1 MAARIRALLAQEDGM
16 TLPELLTT
24 MAILGVVL
32 TGILGVSISGLHA
45 TTDLN
50 QRFQA
55 QQDGRLALAKMRND
69 VETACSKAAVQL
81 KVSGVEVPVTD
92 GTAGDTVTLDDTCIN
107 GGQQVTWCA
116 TSANGVAPFTLYRQV
131 GPTCAASTGVLEAQ
145 DLTTAADF
153 TSVIATGSHPQLTVN
168 LPLDANLRPGRAAN
182 QDLYTLNDTMMLRN
196 AAVS

>member
-1 MAARIRALLAQEDGM
+1 MVARIRALLAREDGM

-32 TGILGVSISGLHA
+32 TGILGISISGLRA

-55 QQDGRLALAKMRND
+55 QQDGRVALTKMRND
-69 VETACSKAAVQL
+69 VESSCSAAVVKL
-81 KVSGVEVPVTD
+81 NGTTVAAGV
-92 GTAGDTVTLDDTCIN
+92 AGDTVTLDDTCIN
-107 GGQQVTWCA
+107 LNGATGTQVTWCA
-116 TSANGVAPFTLYRQV
+116 TSTSGNAPYKLYRQV
-131 GPTCAASTGVLEAQ
+131 GATCAASSGVLEARN
-145 DLTTAADF
+145 LTTKADF
-153 TSVIATGSHPQLTVN
+153 TSVITTGYNPQLTVN
-168 LPLDANLRPGRAAN
+168 LPLDANLSAKAAN

>member
-1 MAARIRALLAQEDGM
+1 M
-16 TLPELLTT
+16 TLIELLTT

-55 QQDGRLALAKMRND
+55 QQDGRLALTKMRND
-69 VETACSKAAVQL
+69 VETSCSAATVQL
-81 KVSGVEVPVTD
+81 NGSAVAA

-116 TSANGVAPFTLYRQV
+116 TSSNGSAPFTLYRQV
-131 GPTCAASTGVLEAQ
+131 GAACAANTGVMEAQ
-145 DLTTAADF
+145 FLTTKADF
-153 TSVIATGSHPQLTVN
+153 TSVITTGKHPQLTVN

>member
-1 MAARIRALLAQEDGM
+1 M

-32 TGILGVSISGLHA
+32 TGILGISISGLHA

-55 QQDGRLALAKMRND
+55 QQDGRVALTKMRND
-69 VETACSKAAVQL
+69 VETSCSAAVVKL
-81 KVSGVEVPVTD
+81 NGTTVAA
-92 GTAGDTVTLDDTCIN
+92 GTAGDTFTVDDTCVN

-116 TSANGVAPFTLYRQV
+116 TSASGLAPFTLYRQV
-131 GPTCAASTGVLEAQ
+131 GSTCAAATGVMEAQ
-145 DLTTAADF
+145 NLTTKADF

-168 LPLDANLRPGRAAN
+168 LPLDANLRPNRAAN
-182 QDLYTLNDTMMLRN
+182 EDLYTLNDTMMLRN

>member
-1 MAARIRALLAQEDGM
+1 MVARIRARLAREDGM

-24 MAILGVVL
+24 MAILGIVM
-32 TGILGVSISGLHA
+32 TAILGVSVSGLHA

-55 QQDGRLALAKMRND
+55 QQDGRVALTKMRND
-69 VETACSKAAVQL
+69 VETACSASTVKLNGALVAA
-81 KVSGVEVPVTD
+81 
-92 GTAGDTVTLDDTCIN
+92 GTAGDTVTLDDSCVT

-116 TSANGVAPFTLYRQV
+116 TSSNGSAPFTLYRRV
-131 GPTCAASTGVLEAQ
+131 GATCTASTGVKEAQ
-145 DLTTAADF
+145 NLTTKADF
-153 TSVIATGSHPQLTVN
+153 TSVITTGYHPQLTVN
-168 LPLDANLRPGRAAN
+168 LPLDANLKPGRAAN

>member
-1 MAARIRALLAQEDGM
+1 MAARIRAWLAREDGM

-32 TGILGVSISGLHA
+32 TAILGVSISGLHA

-55 QQDGRLALAKMRND
+55 QQDGRVALTKMRND
-69 VETACSKAAVQL
+69 VETSCSASVVKLNGATVAA
-81 KVSGVEVPVTD
+81 
-92 GTAGDTVTLDDTCIN
+92 GTAGDTVTLDDSCVN
-107 GGQQVTWCA
+107 GGTQVTWCA
-116 TSANGVAPFTLYRQV
+116 TSTSGAAPYSLYRQV
-131 GPTCAASTGVLEAQ
+131 GATCAAATGVRQARF
-145 DLTTAADF
+145 LTTKADF

-168 LPLDANLRPGRAAN
+168 LPLDANLRANRAAN
-182 QDLYTLNDTMMLRN
+182 EDLYTLNDTMMLRN

>member
-1 MAARIRALLAQEDGM
+1 MVARIRALLAREDGM

-24 MAILGVVL
+24 MAILGVVM

-45 TTDLN
+45 TTDMN

-55 QQDGRLALAKMRND
+55 QQDGRVALTKMRND
-69 VETACSKAAVQL
+69 VETSCSAATVKL
-81 KVSGVEVPVTD
+81 NGTTVAA
-92 GTAGDTVTLDDTCIN
+92 GTAGDTFTVDDTCVN

-116 TSANGVAPFTLYRQV
+116 TSASGTAPFTLYRQV
-131 GPTCAASTGVLEAQ
+131 GATCAANTGVMEAQ
-145 DLTTAADF
+145 NLTTKADF
-153 TSVIATGSHPQLTVN
+153 TSVTATGSHPQLTVN

-182 QDLYTLNDTMMLRN
+182 EDLYTLNDTMMLRN

>member
-1 MAARIRALLAQEDGM
+1 M

-32 TGILGVSISGLHA
+32 TAIVGVSVSGLHA

-55 QQDGRLALAKMRND
+55 QQDGRLALAKLRND
-69 VETACSKAAVQL
+69 VETSCSAAVVKL
-81 KVSGVEVPVTD
+81 NVPPLTTVSA
-92 GTAGDTVTLDDTCIN
+92 GTAGDTVTLDDTCVN

-116 TSANGVAPFTLYRQV
+116 TSSSGNAPFTLYRQV
-131 GPTCAASTGVLEAQ
+131 GPTCAVSTGVMEAQ
-145 DLTTAADF
+145 DLTTKADF
-153 TSVIATGSHPQLTVN
+153 TSVITTGYHPQLTVN
-168 LPLDANLRPGRAAN
+168 LPLDANLRPGRPAN
-182 QDLYTLNDTMMLRN
+182 ADLYTLNDTMMLRN

>member
-1 MAARIRALLAQEDGM
+1 MVARIRALLAREDGM

-32 TGILGVSISGLHA
+32 TGILGISISGLHA

-55 QQDGRLALAKMRND
+55 QQDGRLALTKMRND
-69 VETACSKAAVQL
+69 VETSCTAAVVKL
-81 KVSGVEVPVTD
+81 NGTTVAA
-92 GTAGDTVTLDDTCIN
+92 GTAGDTVTLDDTCVN

-116 TSANGVAPFTLYRQV
+116 SSTNGLAPFTLYRQV
-131 GPTCAASTGVLEAQ
+131 GAACTVGATRVKEAQ
-145 DLTTAADF
+145 DLTTKAVF
-153 TSVIATGSHPQLTVN
+153 TSVITSGYHPQLTVN
-168 LPLDANLRPGRAAN
+168 LPLDANLRLNRAAN
-182 QDLYTLNDTMMLRN
+182 EGLYILNDTMMLRN

>member
-1 MAARIRALLAQEDGM
+1 M

-55 QQDGRLALAKMRND
+55 QQDGRLALTKMRSD
-69 VETACSKAAVQL
+69 VETSCVASVVKLNGVTVAA
-81 KVSGVEVPVTD
+81 
-92 GTAGDTVTLDDTCIN
+92 GTAGDTVTLDDSCTIVN
-107 GGQQVTWCA
+107 GAAGTQVTWCA
-116 TSANGVAPFTLYRQV
+116 TSATGNAPFSLYRQV
-131 GPTCAASTGVLEAQ
+131 GATCAASTGVRQAQ
-145 DLTTAADF
+145 YLTTKADF
-153 TSVIATGSHPQLTVN
+153 TSVITTGKHPQLAVT
-168 LPLDANLRPGRAAN
+168 LPMDANLSPGRAAN
-182 QDLYTLNDTMMLRN
+182 QDLYTLTDTMMLRN

>member
-1 MAARIRALLAQEDGM
+1 M

-32 TGILGVSISGLHA
+32 TAIVGVSISGLHA

-55 QQDGRLALAKMRND
+55 QQDGRLALTKMRND
-69 VETACSKAAVQL
+69 IQTSCSAATVQL
-81 KVSGVEVPVTD
+81 NGTPVPA
-92 GTAGDTVTLDDTCIN
+92 GTAGDTFTVDDTCVN

-116 TSANGVAPFTLYRQV
+116 TSPTSSAPFSLYRQV
-131 GPTCAASTGVLEAQ
+131 GQTCSASTGVLEAQ
-145 DLTTAADF
+145 DLTTKADF
-153 TSVIATGSHPQLTVN
+153 TSVITTGSHPQLAVD
-168 LPLDANLRPGRAAN
+168 LPLDANLRPGRPAN
-182 QDLYTLNDTMMLRN
+182 ADLYTLTDTMMLRN

>member
-1 MAARIRALLAQEDGM
+1 M

-55 QQDGRLALAKMRND
+55 QQDARVALTKMRND
-69 VETACSKAAVQL
+69 VETSCSAATVKL
-81 KVSGVEVPVTD
+81 NGATVAA
-92 GTAGDTVTLDDTCIN
+92 GTAGDTFTVDDTCVN
-107 GGQQVTWCA
+107 GGTQVTWCA
-116 TSANGVAPFTLYRQV
+116 TSTSGNAPFTLYRQV
-131 GPTCAASTGVLEAQ
+131 GATCAAATGVKEAQ
-145 DLTTAADF
+145 FLTTKADF

-168 LPLDANLRPGRAAN
+168 LPLDANLRANRAAN
-182 QDLYTLNDTMMLRN
+182 EDLYTLNDTMMMRN